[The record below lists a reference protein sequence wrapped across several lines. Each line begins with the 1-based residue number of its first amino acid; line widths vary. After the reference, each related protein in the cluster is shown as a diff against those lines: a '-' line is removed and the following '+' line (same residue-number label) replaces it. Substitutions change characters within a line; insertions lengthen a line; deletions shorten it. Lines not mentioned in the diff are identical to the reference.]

1 MKRYNKIVLSALL
14 FSGFAFTACQDE
26 SGFESIKI
34 VPGEEII
41 FGATAHFEDGN
52 SANTRTIY
60 GNEVTDDEGKG
71 QIEVNWKYGDKIQ
84 IASPHTRPDIPI
96 AEYMVGASSDATL
109 EKEGGTGLS
118 SVTELQRIGDAGL
131 QWTEEDKYEFYA
143 VYPSI
148 NQAAEVIPELKELD
162 EYGLNKYGLKE
173 ENGAYTFTGYLP
185 TVQDPAGFD
194 KVYTAIP
201 DMRFAYMVA
210 QEHYKAPSDRVI
222 DKPEEKIQL
231 PFSSLTT
238 ALEFDITANVIGVPN
253 TAANYGNIVVTDL
266 TLYSSKGNNICG
278 KFKYTFPQGEEK
290 TIEDG
295 KLETLNTATGYNSIS
310 MSLGKGVSLTKGDAV
325 RATFFLLPIVDEE
338 CLKAQDL
345 KLIIHYTVNGFMQT
359 KTATINREIYPRTK
373 YHFKNMVLPPITEKI
388 SASVWFEALN
398 PQTYTSQVSFPVAG
412 NVFAN
417 SLYGALANNY
427 QQGKTLSDLW
437 NMGVRGFEIVTQ
449 SDEGDASGDLGACQ
463 VMAAEEF
470 CKDTESVKA
479 YTFHKA
485 FDELVSK
492 LKQYPNE
499 TLIILATYMAKNDGY
514 NPYAYVSNLF
524 NYLQGYVNKS
534 GGYTYNNTL
543 TMNDFVQITDTST
556 VAGLRGK
563 IAIIV
568 RPGDDERWGYEKAKK
583 KDDVVGLF
591 EVDNPASPYSPNNLG
606 LSGYPTDG
614 LTNKIPNKLTSTWW
628 NKVLC
633 VWDWGAASYDVWDRR
648 YGSAYARSA
657 TFNDIARSNSIS
669 GISVKSQIEK
679 YLYAS
684 NKATATVGTPIA
696 SFTPSGDSNDNN
708 FNNYGE
714 GPMPNAP
721 TEFNYEHDLSNGHKA
736 YVQEWM
742 RVIPKL
748 DNNVDFGYCVA
759 SEGSRNNYRSLW
771 VKWPSSIDEKK
782 AAIKGLFNK
791 SVSTKGSG
799 SSNLYINVLSGYY
812 ANSGVNVSLLP
823 FKTNISAANGDFK
836 LENMGKGGDF
846 QGLAFDLNTY
856 VYDLLSTTPGQEGGL
871 TQDGPWGLV
880 VMDHIGNPPTGQED
894 VSQQLV
900 NLIMM
905 NNFKFPLA
913 TAPVNVDEGGNGGTV
928 PAVAEVT
935 FNDSPVDPKAEIY

>member
-26 SGFESIKI
+26 LGFESIKI

-60 GNEVTDDEGKG
+60 GDEVTDANGKG
-71 QIEVNWKYGDKIQ
+71 KIEVNWKFGDKIQ

-96 AEYMVGASSDATL
+96 AEYMVGASSDAKL
-109 EKEGGTGLS
+109 EQEGGSELS

-131 QWTEEDKYEFYA
+131 QWTEEDEYEFYA

-148 NQAAEVIPELKELD
+148 NQAAEVISELKELD

-222 DKPEEKIQL
+222 DKPDEKIQL

-238 ALEFDITANVIGVPN
+238 ALEFDVTANDIGTPN
-253 TAANYGNIVVTDL
+253 TAADYGNIVVTDL

-278 KFKYTFPQGEEK
+278 KFKYTFPQGEK
-290 TIEDG
+290 MKITDG
-295 KLETLNTATGYNSIS
+295 KLETLNTASGYNSIS
-310 MSLGKGVSLTKGDAV
+310 MSLGNGVSLTEGEAV
-325 RATFFLLPIVDEE
+325 RATFFLLPIVEE

-359 KTATINREIYPRTK
+359 KTATINRDIYPRTK
-373 YHFKNMVLPPITEKI
+373 YHFKNMVLPPITEEI
-388 SASVWFEALN
+388 SASVWFEALGSH
-398 PQTYTSQVSFPVAG
+398 TYTSQVSFPVAG

-417 SLYGALANNY
+417 ATYGAPANNY
-427 QQGKTLSDLW
+427 QQGKKLDELW

-449 SDEGDASGDLGACQ
+449 STGSVSGDLGGCQ

-470 CKDTESVKA
+470 CTGAGA

-524 NYLQGYVNKS
+524 NYLQKYVNKS
-534 GGYTYNNTL
+534 SGYTYSNTL

-556 VAGLRGK
+556 VAGIRGK

-568 RPGDDERWGYEKAKK
+568 RPGDDERWGYEKKTKK
-583 KDDVVGLF
+583 GGILGWQD
-591 EVDNPASPYSPNNLG
+591 VDNPASPYSENNLG
-606 LSGYPTDG
+606 LTSYPTNG
-614 LTNKIPNKLTSTWW
+614 LTNQIPTKLTSTWW

-648 YGSAYARSA
+648 YGSKYARSA
-657 TFNDIARSNSIS
+657 SFNDIAVSNSIA
-669 GISVKSQIEK
+669 GITEKPQIEK

-696 SFTPSGDSNDNN
+696 SFTHSGDSDDNN

-714 GPMPNAP
+714 GPMPNAL
-721 TEFNYEHDLSNGHKA
+721 TDFNYEHDLSNGKKA

-748 DNNVDFGYCVA
+748 DNNVAFGYCVA
-759 SEGSRNNYRSLW
+759 SEGSRTSNYRSLW
-771 VKWPSSIDEKK
+771 VQWPSSIDEKK

-812 ANSGVNVSLLP
+812 ANSNVYVSLLP
-823 FKTNISAANGDFK
+823 FKTNISAANGNFT
-836 LENMGKGGDF
+836 LSNMGKGGDF

-894 VSQQLV
+894 VSQKLV
-900 NLIMM
+900 NLIVM

>member
-60 GNEVTDDEGKG
+60 GNEVTNANGKG

-131 QWTEEDKYEFYA
+131 QWTEEDEYEFYA

-148 NQAAEVIPELKELD
+148 NQAAEVISELKESD
-162 EYGLNKYGLKE
+162 EYGLKE

-185 TVQDPAGFD
+185 TVQDPVGFQR
-194 KVYTAIP
+194 VYTAIP

-210 QEHYKAPSDRVI
+210 QEHYMAPSDRVI
-222 DKPEEKIQL
+222 DKPNEQIQL

-278 KFKYTFPQGEEK
+278 KFKYTFPQGEDK
-290 TIEDG
+290 TIKDG
-295 KLETLNTATGYNSIS
+295 KLETLNTASGYNSVS
-310 MSLGKGVSLTKGDAV
+310 MSLGNGVSLTEGDAV
-325 RATFFLLPIVDEE
+325 RATFFLLPIVEE

-359 KTATINREIYPRTK
+359 KTATINRDIYPRTK
-373 YHFKNMVLPPITEKI
+373 YHFKNMVLPPITEEIK
-388 SASVWFEALN
+388 ASVWFEALY

-417 SLYGALANNY
+417 ATYGAPANNY
-427 QQGKTLSDLW
+427 QQGKKLDELW

-449 SDEGDASGDLGACQ
+449 STGSASGDLGGCQ

-470 CKDTESVKA
+470 CTGSGA

-485 FDELVSK
+485 FNELVSK

-524 NYLQGYVNKS
+524 NYLQGYVTKS
-534 GGYTYNNTL
+534 GGYDYSNTL
-543 TMNDFVQITDTST
+543 TMDDFVQITDTST
-556 VAGLRGK
+556 VADLKGK

-568 RPGDDERWGYEKAKK
+568 RPGDDERWLYEN
-583 KDDVVGLF
+583 
-591 EVDNPASPYSPNNLG
+591 DNKYSPYTILG
-606 LSGYPTDG
+606 VNTPDNG
-614 LTNKIPNKLTSTWW
+614 LTCQIPNVEAIKANTWW
-628 NKVLC
+628 NNVVC
-633 VWDWGAASYDVWDRR
+633 IWDWGTASYDVWDRR
-648 YGSAYARSA
+648 YGSDYARA
-657 TFNDIARSNSIS
+657 AAFNDIAVSRNIANV
-669 GISVKSQIEK
+669 GGKAQIEK

-684 NKATATVGTPIA
+684 NRTADAVGTTGN
-696 SFTPSGDSNDNN
+696 FTHSGNSKDNN
-708 FNNYGE
+708 FNNYGAD
-714 GPMPNAP
+714 PTTMPLLPN
-721 TEFNYEHDLSNGHKA
+721 TGFNYEHALSNGGKA
-736 YVQEWM
+736 FVQEWM
-742 RVIPKL
+742 RVIP
-748 DNNVDFGYCVA
+748 DGGIGPICVV
-759 SEGSRNNYRSLW
+759 RNKQSLINW
-771 VKWPSSIDEKK
+771 TPDYSIWAKWPSSIQEKK
-782 AAIKGLFNK
+782 DAIKTLFNQ
-791 SVSTKGSG
+791 SILTKGGG

-812 ANSGVNVSLLP
+812 ATPDVNVSLLP
-823 FKTNISAANGDFK
+823 FKSKVLTSRQDDYQFTSP
-836 LENMGKGGDF
+836 GKGGDF

-880 VMDHIGNPPTGQED
+880 VMDHIGNPPTGKED

-913 TAPVNVDEGGNGGTV
+913 TAPVNVDEGGNGGTD

>member
-96 AEYMVGASSDATL
+96 AEYMVGASDDATL
-109 EKEGGTGLS
+109 EQEGGSGLS

-131 QWTEEDKYEFYA
+131 QWTEEDEYEFYA

-148 NQAAEVIPELKELD
+148 NQAAEVISELKESD
-162 EYGLNKYGLKE
+162 EYGLKE

-185 TVQDPAGFD
+185 TVQDPVGFQR
-194 KVYTAIP
+194 VYTAIP

-210 QEHYKAPSDRVI
+210 QEHYKAPSDREI
-222 DKPEEKIQL
+222 NSPDEQIQL

-238 ALEFDITANVIGVPN
+238 ALEFDITANVIGKPN

-278 KFKYTFPQGEEK
+278 KFKYTFPQGENK
-290 TIEDG
+290 TIKNG
-295 KLETLNTATGYNSIS
+295 KLETLNTSSGYNSVS
-310 MSLGKGVSLTKGDAV
+310 MSLGNGVSLTQGDAV
-325 RATFFLLPIVDEE
+325 RATFFLLPIVEE
-338 CLKAQDL
+338 YLKAQDL

-359 KTATINREIYPRTK
+359 KTATINRDIYPRTK
-373 YHFKNMVLPPITEKI
+373 YHFKNMVLPPITEEI
-388 SASVWFEALN
+388 NASVWFEALY
-398 PQTYTSQVSFPVAG
+398 PQAYTSQVSFPVAG

-417 SLYGALANNY
+417 ATYGAPANNY
-427 QQGKTLSDLW
+427 QQGKTLDELW

-449 SDEGDASGDLGACQ
+449 STGSASGDLGGCQ

-470 CKDTESVKA
+470 CTGSGA

-485 FDELVSK
+485 FNELVSK

-524 NYLQGYVNKS
+524 NYLQGYVDKS
-534 GGYTYNNTL
+534 GGYEYSNTL
-543 TMNDFVQITDTST
+543 KMNDFVQITDTST
-556 VAGLRGK
+556 VAGIRGK

-568 RPGDDERWGYEKAKK
+568 RPGDDERWGYEPTR
-583 KDDVVGLF
+583 VRNGLSTK
-591 EVDNPASPYSPNNLG
+591 DNPCSPYFSTNLA
-606 LSGYPTDG
+606 LESYPTDG
-614 LTNKIPNKLTSTWW
+614 LTNKIPNKISSDWW
-628 NKVLC
+628 DRVMC
-633 VWDWGAASYDVWDRR
+633 VWDWGASSYDVWDRR
-648 YGSAYARSA
+648 YGSDYARAA
-657 TFNDIARSNSIS
+657 TFNDKALDNDIS
-669 GISVKSQIEK
+669 GISAKKQIEK

-684 NKATATVGTPIA
+684 NRTAVAVGTTGN
-696 SFTPSGDSNDNN
+696 FTHSGNSNDNN
-708 FNNYGE
+708 FNNYGAD
-714 GPMPNAP
+714 PTTMPSLPN
-721 TEFNYEHDLSNGHKA
+721 TGFNYEHALSNGRKA
-736 YVQEWM
+736 FVQEWM
-742 RVIPKL
+742 RVIP
-748 DNNVDFGYCVA
+748 DGGIGPICVVQHEQSWTDWTQDYSIWA
-759 SEGSRNNYRSLW
+759 
-771 VKWPSSIDEKK
+771 KWPSSIQEKK
-782 AAIKGLFNK
+782 DAIKTLFNQ
-791 SVSTKGSG
+791 SVLTKGGG

-812 ANSGVNVSLLP
+812 ATPNVNVSLLP
-823 FKTNISAANGDFK
+823 FKSKVLTSRLDDYQFTSP
-836 LENMGKGGDF
+836 GKGGDF

-880 VMDHIGNPPTGQED
+880 VMDHIGNPPTGKED

-913 TAPVNVDEGGNGGTV
+913 TAPVNVDEGGNGGTD